1 MSSDRHAKRD
11 RRIVDSPTYRRIK
24 WEINDRD
31 YERIINTERSRY
43 GLPPVVKQAAENR

>member
-1 MSSDRHAKRD
+1 MADRPTKSD

-24 WEINDRD
+24 GEINDRD

-43 GLPPVVKQAAENR
+43 GLPPVTKQAADSQ